1 MRNVDEQIKISDD
14 AICKLI
20 DKFEPDERGFL
31 ALNILNGIRTFVEA
45 VSVKVAGETDYSNDI
60 FKAKAKNYVA
70 SRADLRFLSQF
81 HKSLQKSKSHYATD
95 EETSGQKWGQ
105 PPFFS
110 LPTPLN
116 TCSIPYF
123 FTTFDTQP
131 SLPYGIL
138 LSSERSRASSSGTV
152 RGLFNSFR

>member
-1 MRNVDEQIKISDD
+1 MLNLQAILDIETGFVVEMGNGVRNGVTEMGSATFFQPPYSSQH
-14 AICKLI
+14 L
-20 DKFEPDERGFL
+20 F
-31 ALNILNGIRTFVEA
+31 NTILLHHLRHPTF
-45 VSVKVAGETDYSNDI
+45 S
-60 FKAKAKNYVA
+60 
-70 SRADLRFLSQF
+70 
-81 HKSLQKSKSHYATD
+81 
-95 EETSGQKWGQ
+95 SGKWGQ

-116 TCSIPYF
+116 TRSIPYF